1 MGKRERNLMSSRFNS
16 FTESRAHDRLASRFG
31 GFGDGG
37 GVFPD
42 PGDCIVAV
50 SPPFIYDW
58 FTGEGL
64 PGNPPNPDWRIYSF
78 DVDMVRV
85 NYVEVGRTQ
94 EEEEAGFRRM
104 GGFYG
109 GKGVYWAM
117 GQRIGPIDNGRHNV
131 WDIGYE
137 LNQYGSVVQRYEMTA
152 HRLIVYPDYQGPLAT
167 GGMPGGSGNIGNKA
181 GLCWGSLARRVDR
194 RAQFSYGLRR
204 FAVPHMEWEDAVDI
218 DTPDDLP
225 LGGFRSSD
233 GSLTVSTLDGEAGY
247 ALAPWDVGYRV
258 PFFRNPFRFDFDNI
272 RQRAVAQIFDDELFD
287 RNEYFAIHLKPE
299 KTDKGEQVSALK
311 GGKNY
316 VYSPC
321 YLQSADVDRFPR
333 YRIGIARGFV
343 DWDRRFFELPLT
355 YWNAIGLTD
364 IGTNSAF
371 NDPFE
376 PWILVAGD

>member
-1 MGKRERNLMSSRFNS
+1 MSSRFNS

-58 FTGEGL
+58 FTGEEL
-64 PGNPPNPDWRIYSF
+64 LVNPPNPDWRIYSF

-117 GQRIGPIDNGRHNV
+117 GQRTGPIDNGRHNV

-225 LGGFRSSD
+225 LGVFRSSD

-258 PFFRNPFRFDFDNI
+258 PFFAIRFVSTSTISDNALLHRYLTMSFLTEMNI
-272 RQRAVAQIFDDELFD
+272 SLFTLNQKNRQRTRAGSSVERRQELCILSVLLAKRGCGSISAVPYRHCSRVCGLGPKIF
-287 RNEYFAIHLKPE
+287 
-299 KTDKGEQVSALK
+299 
-311 GGKNY
+311 
-316 VYSPC
+316 
-321 YLQSADVDRFPR
+321 
-333 YRIGIARGFV
+333 
-343 DWDRRFFELPLT
+343 
-355 YWNAIGLTD
+355 
-364 IGTNSAF
+364 
-371 NDPFE
+371 
-376 PWILVAGD
+376 